1 MENDS
6 LEQTQSTPTT
16 VVSPPA
22 EGAGQNTIDAE
33 NPDKE
38 ISSQEAMLS
47 AGGVESF
54 LSKEGNGIASGPSVR
69 KIGPW
74 PGGGLFILV
83 LLSFF
88 SSLVLLLMLGIY
100 QTQWGGKI
108 LPPEYI
114 QVAAGTSLLLTGL
127 VLVLFGRFQRHRRTV
142 QAIEANL
149 RELGHISGY
158 EEVLRQ
164 LESFPSGAEMPIAAR
179 GWNRL
184 VAAVDALR
192 AQSLMKQT
200 GENLGQFLCS
210 YDSQKLLGILDSL
223 PDGIILA
230 DAQGLIILANRSC
243 EGKLG
248 RSLSEFIGQSILA
261 LFDDPQAKTILEE
274 LLSGKNAQRDDF
286 FEVVFT
292 PRNGDSFPP
301 GQSQSSEEAEEPQ
314 NASSLEDLLQAD
326 GAVLW
331 VCCHRLT
338 SERENSDILLI
349 LRDITQ
355 QKVSEAGRDAFIAHV
370 SHELRSPLTNIRAY
384 AETLLSDMELDARTQ
399 KESFNVINEE
409 TARLIRLVNDILDLS
424 HMETGSFRLDK
435 GEVVLDRLVCQ
446 CVSDVRASASSKRIT
461 LQTNYHPK
469 LPNLFADREKLAVV
483 INNILTNAI
492 KYTTENGTV
501 FVETNVDDRYVYI
514 KVTDTGIGIS
524 SQELDR
530 IFEKFYRVDREE
542 TAAIPGTGL
551 GLAICKEIVNMHGGT
566 INVASEMNK
575 GTEMEIKLPL
585 TQTGPVL
592 GPALQ
597 EKNGTSL

>member
-1 MENDS
+1 MEKES
-6 LEQTQSTPTT
+6 LERPQIALTN
-16 VVSPPA
+16 VSAPA
-22 EGAGQNTIDAE
+22 EPAGENTIDADTQ
-33 NPDKE
+33 DKE
-38 ISSQEAMLS
+38 ISLQEAILS
-47 AGGVESF
+47 AGG
-54 LSKEGNGIASGPSVR
+54 EGSSPSEVR
-69 KIGPW
+69 QGSRTGTSRLKIGPCQ
-74 PGGGLFILV
+74 GRGQFILIF
-83 LLSFF
+83 LSFF
-88 SSLVLLLMLGIY
+88 SSLVLLLMLAAY
-100 QTQWGGKI
+100 QTEWGREI
-108 LPPEYI
+108 LPSEYI
-114 QVAAGTSLLLTGL
+114 QFAAATSLLLTGL
-127 VLVLFGRFQRHRRTV
+127 VVLMLWRFQRHRRTV

-149 RELGHISGY
+149 REIARVSEY
-158 EEVLRQ
+158 EEVFRQ
-164 LESFPSGAEMPIAAR
+164 LEPFPSRAEMPTVAS

-184 VAAVDALR
+184 VAAVDTLR
-192 AQSLMKQT
+192 EQNLMKQT

-230 DAQGLIILANRSC
+230 DAQGLIIMSNRSC

-248 RSLSEFIGQSILA
+248 RTLSEFIGQSVLE
-261 LFDDPQAKTILEE
+261 LFDDPQAKKTLEE
-274 LLSGKNAQRDDF
+274 LLAGNTAQTDDY

-292 PRNGDSFPP
+292 PRNGDSFTT
-301 GQSQSSEEAEEPQ
+301 GQTKTSEESEETQ
-314 NASSLEDLLQAD
+314 NESSLEHLLQSE

-331 VCCHRLT
+331 VCCHRLA
-338 SERENSDILLI
+338 SEREDSDILLI

-384 AETLLSDMELDARTQ
+384 AETLLSDMELDARAQ

-424 HMETGSFRLDK
+424 HMETGSFHLDK
-435 GEVVLDRLVCQ
+435 GEVVLDRLVRQ
-446 CVSDVRASASSKRIT
+446 CVSDVRASASSKKIT

-469 LPNLFADREKLAVV
+469 LPNLSADREKLAVV

-492 KYTTENGTV
+492 KYTPESGTV

-524 SQELDR
+524 SEDIDR

-542 TAAIPGTGL
+542 TAEITGTGL
-551 GLAICKEIVNMHGGT
+551 GLAICKEIINMHGGT
-566 INVASEMNK
+566 INVTSEMDK

-597 EKNGTSL
+597 EKNGEQL